1 MATRTYCRLRAGT
14 TVLIQLEVSY
24 HRRLK
29 ARTNN
34 TSTVLQG
41 TLDLKGVCNNLSALL
56 GLLVS
61 II

>member
-1 MATRTYCRLRAGT
+1 MATRTYCRLSAGT

-24 HRRLK
+24 HSRLK
-29 ARTNN
+29 ARTND

-41 TLDLKGVCNNLSALL
+41 TLDLKEVCNDLSALL
-56 GLLVS
+56 GMLIS